1 MIAPDAQTS
10 EEIEL
15 PVCIQVSYHR
25 EDVFSFIIKGYL
37 LLRCRVNE
45 SLMNPIQK
53 DPLAGK
59 LRNATLKS
67 VRPGSADSLST
78 PSCRMYAAVL
88 ALFPADKKY
97 VHYDFEQIR

>member
-1 MIAPDAQTS
+1 
-10 EEIEL
+10 
-15 PVCIQVSYHR
+15 
-25 EDVFSFIIKGYL
+25 
-37 LLRCRVNE
+37 
-45 SLMNPIQK
+45 MNPIQK

-88 ALFPADKKY
+88 ALSAADSKY
-97 VHYDFEQIR
+97 VHHDFEQVK

>member
-1 MIAPDAQTS
+1 
-10 EEIEL
+10 
-15 PVCIQVSYHR
+15 
-25 EDVFSFIIKGYL
+25 
-37 LLRCRVNE
+37 
-45 SLMNPIQK
+45 MNPIQK

-88 ALFPADKKY
+88 ALFTADKKY